1 MNVIE
6 SNADVI
12 VNDVIAKANSKATGI
27 VSDASAKGD
36 AAILSAEVLNYF
48 KLFSI
53 FYRLKDIRFF

>member
-36 AAILSAEVLNYF
+36 AAILSAEV
-48 KLFSI
+48 
-53 FYRLKDIRFF
+53 